1 MRKLLAILL
10 GAVMVLSLA
19 VVGVSAAEPEVITTA
34 EQFAGMTADGSYK
47 LGADITISASYA
59 NAFTGTFDGDGKTIT
74 LDGVPAFKKLTG
86 ATVSNLTLAGNVTG
100 EGHLGAL
107 SIEGSKMTIT
117 KVTNKANVTGV
128 TAGKYFGGLVGSV
141 TTGGGKKDAPENSTF
156 TDCVNEGVI
165 IGSGVNSYMKD
176 GKQQNDVARIGG
188 LVGNAA
194 KYQQCIYTNCV
205 NKGEIKTA
213 ARQNTDDLIGGSPYV
228 AGIAGSAFGGQFTK
242 CSNYGNLTSDEAAH
256 MGGIVGRCSPSCQGG
271 DQSVTC
277 TDCINYGKLSCA
289 TNEKVTSGTAGGII
303 GHAGADDKSTN
314 TKAVYAAV
322 NCINNGEIVCG
333 GTQAGGIIGYV
344 YGIDESETKYQ
355 YGRVEGCTNNG
366 NLTGTKTV
374 TQNESGTAFEATFLS
389 QFLGYANTKS
399 NIFKNSKGLG
409 KLTNTNNNYNVI
421 FGMSSNTGCVAGTTV
436 EGLQIKKDDG
446 TVNFNWC
453 ADGSA
458 LGDRA
463 ASRVSLEDYLKLEGN
478 AQKITFIDGSS
489 SGTSDPGTTPVV
501 TGDTAVIVMIIAVVS
516 LLGMGIALKARK
528 A

>member
-1 MRKLLAILL
+1 MRKLIAILL
-10 GAVMVLSLA
+10 GVAMMLSL
-19 VVGVSAAEPEVITTA
+19 VIIGVSADDPATEISSA
-34 EQFAGMTADGSYK
+34 DQFATMAADGNYK
-47 LGADITISASYA
+47 LTADITITASYA
-59 NAFTGTFDGDGKTIT
+59 NEFTGSFDGNGKTIT
-74 LDGVPAFKKLTG
+74 LEGAPAFKKLTG
-86 ATVSNLTLAGNVTG
+86 ATVSNLTLVGNVTG
-100 EGHLGAL
+100 NGHLGAL
-107 SIEGSKMTIT
+107 SIEGSNMTIT
-117 KVTNKANVTGV
+117 KVTNKASV
-128 TAGKYFGGLVGSV
+128 TASEMGKYVGGLVGSV
-141 TTGGGKKDAPENSTF
+141 TTGGGTKDAPKGSTF
-156 TDCVNEGVI
+156 TDCTNEGAVT
-165 IGSGVNSYMKD
+165 GVCGVNSKNEN
-176 GKQQNDVARIGG
+176 QVCRIGG

-194 KYQQCIYTNCV
+194 KYQQNVYTNCV
-205 NKGEIKTA
+205 NKGKISTTGES
-213 ARQNTDDLIGGSPYV
+213 GGSPYV
-228 AGIAGSAFGGQFTK
+228 AGIAGSAFGGKFNK
-242 CSNYGNLTSDEAAH
+242 CTNYGELYSDRAAH

-277 TDCINYGKLSCA
+277 TDCVNNGKLTCA
-289 TNEKVTSGTAGGII
+289 NNDATTSGTAGGII

-322 NCINNGEIVCG
+322 NCVNNGDIICG

-374 TQNESGTAFEATFLS
+374 TQNENGTAFEATFLS

-463 ASRVSLEDYLKLEGN
+463 ASRVSLEDYLKIEGN
-478 AQKITFIDGSS
+478 AQKITVVEAST
-489 SGTSDPGTTPVV
+489 GTTDPGTSAG
-501 TGDTAVIVMIIAVVS
+501 TGDTAVIVMIVCLVS
-516 LLGMGIALKARK
+516 LLGMGIALKARR